1 MCYTILSAKYI
12 FFSFS
17 SLFFFSQNAQK
28 SFLLSDT
35 TKTDDVKPMRKIKSG
50 KKKKKNLIILL
61 PYKII
66 HLVLSTF

>member
-1 MCYTILSAKYI
+1 MCVYIYIYTHKLEKMCYTILSAKYI

-35 TKTDDVKPMRKIKSG
+35 TKTDDVKPMRKIKSEKYKQ
-50 KKKKKNLIILL
+50 KKKM
-61 PYKII
+61 
-66 HLVLSTF
+66 S